1 MSTAPSDSGAVLPIV
16 PSIVAG
22 CAVAGRTLLDVTD
35 PATGSVIARVGV
47 ADAAIVADAAA
58 AARAALPGWRDTPPA
73 IRARHLMKLR
83 ELLERDKPRL
93 AELITREHGKPT
105 ADAFGSIQ
113 RGIEVVEF
121 ACAAPLLLKGENSDA
136 VATGVATRSSRR
148 PVGVCVGITPYNYP
162 AMIPLWMFPMAL
174 ACGNTFVLKPSEKTP
189 SAANRIA
196 ELVADAGV
204 PAGVFN
210 VVHGGRDTAHA
221 LITHPDV
228 AAVSFVG
235 SSAAARSVYE
245 TATAHGKRVQAL
257 GGAKNHAIVLPD
269 ADLDLAV
276 DGILNGAF
284 NSAGQRCMAI
294 AVVVPVGEVAGPLL
308 AKLRGRAAVLKVGP
322 GADADT
328 YVPPI
333 STREQ
338 FDKVRRYVQVGIDEG
353 ATPLLDGRS
362 PPVPPACRDGF
373 FVGPTILDGVTASM
387 RVYREE
393 IFGPVAVVVRA
404 GTLDEAIALSNAHPL
419 GNGAVLYTRSGAA
432 AARFEREI
440 ECGMPG
446 VNVPVPSPVAYYTF
460 GGAKGSLYGDL
471 AAHGPD
477 AVNFY
482 TRRQTL
488 TTRWS

>member
-1 MSTAPSDSGAVLPIV
+1 MITAPPGAGAELPIV
-16 PSIVAG
+16 PSVVGGRPVAG
-22 CAVAGRTLLDVTD
+22 GTLLDVTD
-35 PATGSVIARVGV
+35 PATGTVIARVGA
-47 ADAAIVADAAA
+47 ADAGVVAAAVA
-58 AARAALPGWRDTPPA
+58 AARAALPGWRDTLPA
-73 IRARHLMKLR
+73 VRARHLMKLR
-83 ELLERDKPRL
+83 ELLERDKAQL
-93 AELITREHGKPT
+93 AGLITREHGKPT

-121 ACAAPLLLKGENSDA
+121 ACAAPQLLKGENSDA
-136 VATGVATRSSRR
+136 VAAGVATRSSRR

-189 SAANRIA
+189 SAANRLA
-196 ELVADAGV
+196 ELVAEAGV

-210 VVHGGRDTAHA
+210 VAHGGRDTAHA

-235 SSAAARSVYE
+235 SSAVAASVY
-245 TATAHGKRVQAL
+245 ASAAAVGKRVQAL

-276 DGILNGAF
+276 DGLLNGAF

-294 AVVVPVGEVAGPLL
+294 AVVVPVGEVAEPLL
-308 AKLRGRAAVLKVGP
+308 ARLRERAAALKVGP
-322 GADADT
+322 GTEADT

-338 FDKVRRYVQVGIDEG
+338 FDKVRRYVQIGIDEG
-353 ATPLLDGRS
+353 ATLLLDGRS
-362 PPVPPACRDGF
+362 PPVPPACQGGF
-373 FVGPTILDGVTASM
+373 FVGPTILDRATPAM

-404 GTLDEAIALSNAHPL
+404 GSLDEAIALSNAHPL

-432 AARFEREI
+432 AAKFEREI

-488 TTRWS
+488 TTRWA

>member
-1 MSTAPSDSGAVLPIV
+1 
-16 PSIVAG
+16 
-22 CAVAGRTLLDVTD
+22 
-35 PATGSVIARVGV
+35 
-47 ADAAIVADAAA
+47 
-58 AARAALPGWRDTPPA
+58 
-73 IRARHLMKLR
+73 
-83 ELLERDKPRL
+83 
-93 AELITREHGKPT
+93 
-105 ADAFGSIQ
+105 
-113 RGIEVVEF
+113 
-121 ACAAPLLLKGENSDA
+121 
-136 VATGVATRSSRR
+136 
-148 PVGVCVGITPYNYP
+148 
-162 AMIPLWMFPMAL
+162 MFPMAL

-189 SAANRIA
+189 SAANRLA

-210 VVHGGRDTAHA
+210 VVHGARDTAHA

-235 SSAAARSVYE
+235 SSAAARAVYA
-245 TATAHGKRVQAL
+245 TATAHGKRAQAL

-276 DGILNGAF
+276 EGILNGAF

-294 AVVVPVGEVAGPLL
+294 AVVVPVGEVAEPLL
-308 AKLRGRAAVLKVGP
+308 ARLQERAAALKVGP
-322 GADADT
+322 GTDPDT
-328 YVPPI
+328 YVPPL

-338 FDKVRRYVQVGIDEG
+338 FDKVRRYVQIGVDEG
-353 ATPLLDGRS
+353 ATLLLDGRS
-362 PPVPPACRDGF
+362 PSVPPACRSGF
-373 FVGPTILDGVTASM
+373 FVGPTILDRATPAM

-393 IFGPVAVVVRA
+393 IFGPVAVAVRA
-404 GTLDEAIALSNAHPL
+404 GSLDEAIALSNGHPL
-419 GNGAVLYTRSGAA
+419 GNGAVLYTRSGTAA
-432 AARFEREI
+432 AKFEREI

-488 TTRWS
+488 TTRWA